1 MQTSVKALILLVLF
15 GVTSTVQSLFADTGR
30 GRPGTHTRS
39 AEIRQKNAPTTKKR
53 TRVSQKKVREKKP
66 PKQVRQHAR
75 TTRQD
80 RSESA
85 IHIEGR
91 ENVFHGLDKNGNGF
105 ISPSEWPAK
114 RRSFDILDTNHD
126 GRISPDE
133 LRSRQL

>member
-1 MQTSVKALILLVLF
+1 M
-15 GVTSTVQSLFADTGR
+15 
-30 GRPGTHTRS
+30 P
-39 AEIRQKNAPTTKKR
+39 
-53 TRVSQKKVREKKP
+53 
-66 PKQVRQHAR
+66 
-75 TTRQD
+75 RQD

-114 RRSFDILDTNHD
+114 RRSFDILDVNDD

-133 LRSRQL
+133 LRSRRS